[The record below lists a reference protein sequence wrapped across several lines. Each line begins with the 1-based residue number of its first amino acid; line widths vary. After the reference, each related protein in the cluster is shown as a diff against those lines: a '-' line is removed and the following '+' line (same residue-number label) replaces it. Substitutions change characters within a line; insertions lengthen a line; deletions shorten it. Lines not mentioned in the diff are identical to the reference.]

1 MSPPDAVPPVEAV
14 PDEPLD
20 GISATVDPPA
30 SSFSAPAPTDL
41 QALLATLVQGQAA
54 LTKALADQAAATVSQ
69 HSANQALLERIAILE
84 SAKEA
89 TEGQELQDHRTD
101 LEVER
106 EKYLDV
112 HEYAHLIPPGFKV
125 TPGVQ
130 ETPKPH
136 LFELYG
142 DRCSDKLQLE
152 KKRGSTEEYRVLY
165 CAAFYLAS
173 AIVALNTEFVQHIE
187 EEDPSS
193 TLLKKIVETLTETEN
208 WFRRRLAFIRV
219 STLETET
226 DPLFLEFLR
235 AELYG
240 NADTEALGSE
250 DVAQWARRF
259 HDAKGKQ
266 TLAQGAKQAA
276 QRHIKGAVTLPK
288 AKPKSGDDAWKAK
301 GKAKVS
307 HAQDEK
313 GKAAQAGSSGK

>member
-14 PDEPLD
+14 PEPLD
-20 GISATVDPPA
+20 GTSATVDPPA
-30 SSFSAPAPTDL
+30 SSSSAPEPTDL

-54 LTKALADQAAATVSQ
+54 LTKALADQAAAAASQ

-84 SAKEA
+84 SAQGA
-89 TEGQELQDHRTD
+89 TEGQELQDQRTD
-101 LEVER
+101 LELDR
-106 EKYLDV
+106 EEYLDV
-112 HEYAHLIPPGFKV
+112 QEYAHLIPPGFKV
-125 TPGVQ
+125 TPGAQ

-152 KKRGSTEEYRVLY
+152 RKRGSTEEYRVLY
-165 CAAFYLAS
+165 CASFYLAS
-173 AIVALNTEFVQHIE
+173 AIVALNTEFVQHIA
-187 EEDPSS
+187 EEDPN
-193 TLLKKIVETLTETEN
+193 TILLKKIVKTITETEN

-235 AELYG
+235 SELYG

-259 HDAKGKQ
+259 QDAKGKQ
-266 TLAQGAKQAA
+266 TLAQGAKQGA

-313 GKAAQAGSSGK
+313 GKAAQAGPSTK